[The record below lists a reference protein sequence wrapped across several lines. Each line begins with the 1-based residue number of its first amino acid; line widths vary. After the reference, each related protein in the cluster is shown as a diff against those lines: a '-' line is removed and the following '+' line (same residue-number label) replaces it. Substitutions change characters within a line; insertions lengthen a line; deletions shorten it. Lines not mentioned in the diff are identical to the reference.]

1 MQIDN
6 LKRVD
11 ECITSLGNLI
21 LEGYS
26 IKESKELICKKMN
39 IDEITLKE
47 IMEIYIEEHNIINFD
62 ISVLEFCGDTE
73 NNRNYQKVKVK

>member
-1 MQIDN
+1 MRI
-6 LKRVD
+6 
-11 ECITSLGNLI
+11 IISPA
-21 LEGYS
+21 
-26 IKESKELICKKMN
+26 KKMN

-62 ISVLEFCGDTE
+62 ISVLEFGGDTE

>member
-62 ISVLEFCGDTE
+62 ISVLEFGGDTE